1 MNMSKFNVEEINLIC
16 IYNTGTRTG
25 LLSELTK
32 MQTHLAQDEKELFNL
47 TQSVVD
53 KLSTMSDDEF
63 DSITAE
69 LIADFE
75 EQED

>member
-1 MNMSKFNVEEINLIC
+1 MSKFNVEETNLMC
-16 IYNTGTRTG
+16 IYNTGSRSG
-25 LLSELTK
+25 LLSQLTQ
-32 MQTHLAQDEKELFNL
+32 MQTHLEPDERELLEL

-53 KLSTMSDDEF
+53 KLNAMSDDEF
-63 DSITAE
+63 DSITGE

>member
-1 MNMSKFNVEEINLIC
+1 MSKFNVEETNLMC
-16 IYNTGTRTG
+16 IYNTGSRSG
-25 LLSELTK
+25 LLSELTQ
-32 MQTHLAQDEKELFNL
+32 MQTHLEPDERELLEL

-53 KLSTMSDDEF
+53 KLNTMSDDEF
-63 DSITAE
+63 DSITGE